1 MAVGPAI
8 FQSAGQRTEHYVP
21 GAYSRSA
28 AVGGAGGGV
37 SANNGVVLGRAKGGQ
52 PNKLFV
58 FSTLDEA
65 RETLVDG
72 DLLKAVAH
80 AFNPSPEYSPQAVRA
95 MVVNGNTQGATVLKS
110 GGQEILRL
118 KTASF
123 GVIANS
129 IARQIVNGANAGTK
143 KIIFTSGETE
153 DKIDNI
159 GKKSIQLQYTGDGTA
174 AVLDVNNVG
183 LSVEVTRE
191 DDSPAVDIDEIR
203 NLRVGETKTFNI
215 ASTNPQGADVDVVVR
230 FDLGGIDLSLLQF
243 EYYETADGP
252 SKDTWQPLDVTIPF
266 KAPDGFPLTTG
277 SDQFR
282 ITPLAGAEGSVF
294 EYGVTF
300 LQVIAGEITNNVIAQ
315 TTKGKTEIAAAGQPY
330 SGYNIPAYDVNS
342 GSVFIPFE
350 DYSTI
355 EEVVERLNANG
366 DFAAIQLE
374 AEANVPSNEL
384 DPVDSFDLK
393 AAPKILTSNF
403 FAFVHAL
410 ENSPWIGKGNVE
422 KVEGAPNRMPDND
435 AEPVF
440 FDGASAGA
448 YTISDWNKTL
458 SALEAENIQIIA
470 SPVTDHAVHTL
481 VSNHCTAMSSV
492 QNRKERTAIL
502 GGPIGETL
510 DDAIA
515 FAGSLNNKLVS
526 YCYPAISAASPLTG
540 TAEDL
545 PAAYFACKLLG
556 MECAVAVNEPLTWK
570 SVSVLKFLV
579 KLKTSEM
586 EKLIIGG
593 VLCGGITDENRL
605 AVIRA
610 MTTCQGRQL
619 QLVERS
625 MVREDLYMN
634 RDIRLQYSAGVGHP
648 GIDKGTD
655 AEQTL
660 QDAARGWKGE
670 GLIIPTDDGENVWGV
685 VVRKSGD
692 KTYISFNRNLT
703 PPQNFFF
710 ITAYNY
716 IYESAT
722 TVEV

>member
-1 MAVGPAI
+1 MAVSPAI

-37 SANNGVVLGRAKGGQ
+37 PANNGVVLGRAKGGQ
-52 PNKLFV
+52 PQKLFV

-72 DLLKAVAH
+72 DLLRAVAH
-80 AFNPSPEYSPQAVRA
+80 AFNPSPEYSPQAIRA
-95 MVVNGNTQGATVLKS
+95 MVVNGNTQGSTVLKS

-129 IARQIVNGANAGTK
+129 ITRQIVNGTNAGTK
-143 KIIFTSGETE
+143 KILFSWGETE

-174 AVLDVNNVG
+174 AVLDVNNIG
-183 LSVEVTRE
+183 LSVEVTME
-191 DDSPAVDIDEIR
+191 DNNPAVDIDEIR

-215 ASTNPQGADVDVVVR
+215 ATTNPQSAEIDVVVR
-230 FDLGGIDLSLLQF
+230 FDLGGLDLSLLQF
-243 EYYETADGP
+243 EYFETAGGEN
-252 SKDTWQPLDVTIPF
+252 TWKPLDVSVPF
-266 KAPDGFPLTTG
+266 KSPTGFPLTNG

-282 ITPLAGAEGSVF
+282 ITPLEGAEGSIF

-300 LQVIAGEITNNVIAQ
+300 LQVIDGEVTNNVVAQ
-315 TTKGKTEIAAAGQPY
+315 TTKGKTEIAAEGKPY

-342 GSVFIPFE
+342 GSVFISFE

-366 DFAAIQLE
+366 DFAAIQIE
-374 AEANVPSNEL
+374 EEANVASNEL
-384 DPVDSFDLK
+384 DVVDSFNLK
-393 AAPKILTSNF
+393 NGAITLTSDF
-403 FAFVHAL
+403 FSLIHAL

-422 KVEGAPNRMPDND
+422 KIDGAPNKMPNND

-440 FDGASAGA
+440 FDGASAGT
-448 YTISDWNKTL
+448 YTINDWNKAL
-458 SALEAENIQIIA
+458 SALESENVQIIS

-481 VSNHCTAMSSV
+481 VSNHCTAMSNV

-502 GGPIGETL
+502 GGSIGETIE
-510 DDAIA
+510 DAIA

-526 YCYPAISAASPLTG
+526 YCYPAISATSPLTG
-540 TAEDL
+540 EAEDL
-545 PAAYFACKLLG
+545 PASYFACKLLG
-556 MECAVAVNEPLTWK
+556 MEATVAVNEPLTWK
-570 SVSVLKFLV
+570 TVNVLKFLV
-579 KLKTSEM
+579 KLKISEM

-593 VLCGGITDENRL
+593 VLCGGTTDDNRL

-610 MTTCQGRQL
+610 MTTYQGRQL

-634 RDIRLQYSAGVGHP
+634 RDIRLQYSAGVGRP
-648 GIDKGTD
+648 GIDKGSA

-660 QDAARGWKGE
+660 IDAARGWKGE
-670 GLIIPTDDGENVWGV
+670 GLIIPTDDGKNVWDIV
-685 VVRKSGD
+685 IRKSGD
-692 KTYISFNRNLT
+692 KMYISFNRNLT
-703 PPQNFFF
+703 APQNFFF

>member
-1 MAVGPAI
+1 MGIGPAI
-8 FQSAGQRTEHYVP
+8 FQSAGQRSEHYVP
-21 GAYSRSA
+21 GAYSRSMA
-28 AVGGAGGGV
+28 IGGEGGGV
-37 SANNGVVLGRAKGGQ
+37 SANNGVVLGRSKGGQ

-72 DLLKAVAH
+72 ELLKAVAH
-80 AFNPSPEYSPQAVRA
+80 TFNPSPEYSPQAVRA
-95 MVVNGNTQGATVLKS
+95 MIVNGNTQAEAVLKS
-110 GGQEILRL
+110 GGLEILRL

-129 IARQIVNGANAGTK
+129 IARQIVDGANPGTK
-143 KIIFTSGETE
+143 KIQFFAGETE
-153 DKIDNI
+153 GKIDNI
-159 GKKSIQLQYTGDGTA
+159 GKKSIQMQYTGDGSA
-174 AVLDVNNVG
+174 AVLDVNNIG

-191 DDSPAVDIDEIR
+191 DNRPAIDIDEIR
-203 NLRVGETKTFNI
+203 NLRVGEAKTFNI
-215 ASTNPQGADVDVVVR
+215 KSTNPESASINVVAR
-230 FDLGGIDLSLLQF
+230 FDLGGMDLSLIKL
-243 EYYETADGP
+243 EYYETSGTP
-252 SKDTWQPLDVTIPF
+252 HWEELDVTRLF
-266 KAPDGFPLTTG
+266 KGPAGFPLTEG
-277 SDQFR
+277 SYQFR
-282 ITPLAGAEGSVF
+282 ITPLDGAEGCIF

-300 LQVIAGEITNNVIAQ
+300 LQAVEGAPTSNVIAQ
-315 TTKGKTEIAAAGQPY
+315 TTKGKTEIVAAGKPY

-384 DPVDSFDLK
+384 DVVDSFNLK
-393 AAPKILTSNF
+393 DAEKTLTSNF

-410 ENSPWIGKGNVE
+410 ENSPWAGKGNVI
-422 KVEGAPNRMPDND
+422 KIDGAPNRMPDND
-435 AEPVF
+435 AGPVF
-440 FDGASAGA
+440 FDGASAGT
-448 YTISDWNKTL
+448 YTVADWNRTL
-458 SALEAENIQIIA
+458 NALEAENIQIIS

-481 VSNHCTAMSSV
+481 VSNHCTAMSNV
-492 QNRKERTAIL
+492 QNRRERTAVL
-502 GGPIGETL
+502 GGRIGETI
-510 DDAIA
+510 DEAIE

-526 YCYPAISAASPLTG
+526 YCYPAITAGSPLTG
-540 TAEDL
+540 EAEDL
-545 PAAYFACKLLG
+545 PASYFACKLLG

-570 SVSVLKFLV
+570 TVSVLKFLV

-593 VLCGGITDENRL
+593 VLCGGVTDDNRF

-610 MTTCQGRQL
+610 MTTVNSRKL

-634 RDIRLQYSAGVGHP
+634 RDIRLQYSAGVGRP
-648 GIDKGTD
+648 GTDKGGD
-655 AEQTL
+655 AAQLLE
-660 QDAARGWKGE
+660 DAARGWKGE
-670 GLIIPTDDGENVWGV
+670 GLIIPTDEGKNVWGV
-685 VVRKSGD
+685 MVRKAGD
-692 KTYISFNRNLT
+692 ATIITYNRNLT

-716 IYESAT
+716 VYESAA
-722 TVEV
+722 TVEI